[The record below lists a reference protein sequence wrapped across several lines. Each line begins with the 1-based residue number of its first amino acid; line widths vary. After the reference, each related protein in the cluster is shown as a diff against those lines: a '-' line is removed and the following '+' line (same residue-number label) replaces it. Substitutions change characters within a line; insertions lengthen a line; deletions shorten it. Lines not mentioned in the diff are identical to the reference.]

1 MPSAP
6 HSAEE
11 SEETRLRRNY
21 VSVLSKYYTDKQRR
35 RYEKGE
41 FKLDEE
47 EEEEGAYSFTPGFPP
62 S

>member
-35 RYEKGE
+35 RYGNGE
-41 FKLDEE
+41 FELDVPDT
-47 EEEEGAYSFTPGFPP
+47 EEEGA
-62 S
+62 

>member
-47 EEEEGAYSFTPGFPP
+47 EEEENQD
-62 S
+62 